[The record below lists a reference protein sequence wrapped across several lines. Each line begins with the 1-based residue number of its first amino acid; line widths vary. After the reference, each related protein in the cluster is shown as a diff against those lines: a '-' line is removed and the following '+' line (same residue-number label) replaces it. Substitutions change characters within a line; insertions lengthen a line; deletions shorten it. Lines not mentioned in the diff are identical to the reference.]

1 MMAKSSSAG
10 QLPLAFE
17 HDPASGR
24 DDLIV
29 SESLRGAVTMIDR
42 WPEWPSPVVILAG
55 PTGSGK
61 SHIASIWADRT
72 AAHRVNLQARSDEA
86 IAAAAAG
93 PVVIEDVDRTA
104 YDETALFHL
113 INALRAH
120 GTTALMT
127 ARQFPAGWNV
137 RLPDLASRL
146 KAATVVEI
154 GEPDEE
160 LLAQVMVKLFA
171 DRQINVDDRI
181 VHWLVARME
190 RSLAAVR
197 HIVDRLDQL
206 ALARGSK
213 ITRALAAEALSR
225 MDNGAPDIEPS

>member
-1 MMAKSSSAG
+1 MTAKSSPAG

-29 SESLRGAVTMIDR
+29 SERLRGAVTMIDR

-55 PTGSGK
+55 PIGSGK

-86 IAAAAAG
+86 IEAAASG

-113 INALRAH
+113 INAVRAH

-190 RSLAAVR
+190 RSLAAAR
-197 HIVDRLDQL
+197 QIVDVLDQL

-213 ITRALAAEALSR
+213 ITRALASEALSQ
-225 MDNGAPDIEPS
+225 MDHGAPDTEPS